1 MANRRRHVQ
10 ELHERFN
17 VNLFLKEFNAR
28 YHADFKVVG
37 EPNPPEAII
46 QSKHTTRWVE
56 VTTAYLNEAYA
67 IDLNTYAVKGE
78 KHLPSSATTSGNA
91 EINVDDEFAKHFV
104 RVVRN
109 KLEKP
114 NYESYFRAHGK
125 GYLVVSIKDPF
136 FGQSTLAA
144 IQRVWDSA
152 AVSDKGFF
160 KSVYIVYPIF
170 GEYKVSLWK
179 SNLR

>member
-17 VNLFLKEFNAR
+17 VHLFLKEFNAR
-28 YHADFKVVG
+28 YHADFKVIE

-46 QSKHTTRWVE
+46 RSNNTTRWVE

-78 KHLPSSATTSGNA
+78 RHIASRQDVPHNP
-91 EINVDDEFAKHFV
+91 DDEFAQQFID
-104 RVVRN
+104 VVTK
-109 KLEKP
+109 KLEKTS
-114 NYESYFRAHGK
+114 YEAFFSQYGK
-125 GYLVVSIKDPF
+125 GYLVVSIKHPLF
-136 FGQSTLAA
+136 SQRTLS
-144 IQRVWDSA
+144 IIERIWDAS
-152 AVSDKGFF
+152 VTLDRGFF
-160 KSVYIVYPIF
+160 KSIYLVYPVF

-179 SNLR
+179 SNLT

>member
-1 MANRRRHVQ
+1 MNKRRRVQ

-28 YHADFKVVG
+28 YHADFTVVD

-46 QSKHTTRWVE
+46 QSKRSTRWVE
-56 VTTAYLNEAYA
+56 VTTAYLNDAYA

-78 KHLPSSATTSGNA
+78 KHQPREKEAVVNP
-91 EINVDDEFAKHFV
+91 DEQFAKQFV
-104 RVVRN
+104 RVVKK

-114 NYESYFRAHGK
+114 TYEPFFRQYGK
-125 GYLVVSIKDPF
+125 GYLIVSIKDPL

-144 IQRVWDSA
+144 VQQVWDKA
-152 AVSDKGFF
+152 QVLDNGFF
-160 KSVYIVYPIF
+160 KSIYIIYPVF
-170 GEYKVSLWK
+170 GAYKVSLWQ